1 MNKSGNNSTNSAAD
15 EVFVHEPFKAGL
27 PNLPKYFRDIWM
39 RREFAVELS
48 RANLRSQ
55 EAATFFGRMWL
66 VINPLF
72 LGSVYFVLVS
82 IISNGAHGGAD
93 YMAHLLAG
101 LFAYQFF
108 SQSMIN
114 GSRSVMGVGKLVI
127 NRSFPRLIL
136 PISSVL
142 IATYRFLPSLF
153 VYFAFHLITKQPLSL
168 NQLYAIPSFLMIFV
182 FSLGVA
188 TLLATMQIYFRDLR
202 SFLPYV
208 SRILLYATPV
218 LYYADAI
225 PQNLQFLKYAN
236 PLFGMFGAWGEALVR
251 GGVPDASLWISGLIW
266 SLGTFFLGIFVFL
279 SREREFAVR
288 I

>member
-1 MNKSGNNSTNSAAD
+1 MKRSGKQSTNTGSD
-15 EVFVHEPFKAGL
+15 EVLIHEPFKAGL
-27 PNLPKYFRDIWM
+27 PNLSKYFHEIWV

-48 RANLRSQ
+48 RATLRSQ
-55 EAATFFGRMWL
+55 EASTFFGRMWL

-82 IISNGAHGGAD
+82 ILSRGAHSGTD

-101 LFAYQFF
+101 LFAFQFF
-108 SQSMIN
+108 SHSMMT
-114 GSRSVMGVGKLVI
+114 GSKSVLGVGKLVI

-142 IATYRFLPSLF
+142 IALYRFLPSMV
-153 VYFAFHLITKQPLSL
+153 VYFLFHLVTKQPISP
-168 NQLYAIPSFLMIFV
+168 NQLYAIPAFLMIFV
-182 FSLGVA
+182 FSIGVA
-188 TLLATMQIYFRDLR
+188 TLLATMQVYFRDLK

-208 SRILLYATPV
+208 SRILLYITPV

-225 PQNLQFLKYAN
+225 PQKMEFLKYVN
-236 PLFGMFGAWGEALVR
+236 PLFGMFGAWGDALVR
-251 GGVPDASLWISGLIW
+251 GEVVETSLWVSGLVW
-266 SLGTFFLGIFVFL
+266 SLGTFFLGTFVFL

>member
-1 MNKSGNNSTNSAAD
+1 VNKPDKKSANSGTV
-15 EVFVHEPFKAGL
+15 EVLIHEPFKAGL
-27 PNLPKYFRDIWM
+27 PNLPRYFRDIWA
-39 RREFAVELS
+39 RREFALELS
-48 RANLRSQ
+48 KANLRSQ
-55 EAATFFGRMWL
+55 EASTFFGRMWL

-82 IISNGAHGGAD
+82 IISKGAHSGTD

-114 GSRSVMGVGKLVI
+114 GSKSVLGVGKMVI

-142 IATYRFLPSLF
+142 IALYRFLPSLV
-153 VYFAFHLITKQPLSL
+153 VYFAFHLITKQPVSL
-168 NQLYAIPSFLMIFV
+168 NQLYAIPAFLMIFI
-182 FSLGVA
+182 FAIGVA
-188 TLLATMQIYFRDLR
+188 TLLATLQIYFRDLR
-202 SFLPYV
+202 SFLPYL
-208 SRILLYATPV
+208 SRIFLYATPV
-218 LYYADAI
+218 LYYADTV
-225 PQNLQFLKYAN
+225 PENLEFLKYVN
-236 PLFGMFGAWGEALVR
+236 PLFGMFGAWGDSLVR
-251 GGVPDASLWISGLIW
+251 GEVPATSLWVSGLIW
-266 SLGTFFLGIFVFL
+266 SLGTFFLGTFVFL

>member
-1 MNKSGNNSTNSAAD
+1 MKKLGKTSKNKGSDA
-15 EVFVHEPFKAGL
+15 VIIYEPFKSGL
-27 PNLPKYFRDIWM
+27 PILPKYFSDIWH

-55 EAATFFGRMWL
+55 EASSFFGRMWL

-72 LGSVYFVLVS
+72 LGAVYFALVS
-82 IISNGAHGGAD
+82 IISNGAHSGTD

-114 GSRSVMGVGKLVI
+114 GSKSVLGVGKLVI

-142 IATYRFLPSLF
+142 IALYRFLPSIVVYLF
-153 VYFAFHLITKQPLSL
+153 FHLVTKQPLSI
-168 NQLYAIPSFLMIFV
+168 NQLYAIPAFLMIFL
-182 FSLGVA
+182 FSIGVA
-188 TLLATMQIYFRDLR
+188 TLLATVQIYFRDLK
-202 SFLPYV
+202 SFLPYA
-208 SRILLYATPV
+208 SRILLYTTPI

-225 PQNLQFLKYAN
+225 PENLKFLAYAN
-236 PLFGMFGAWGEALVR
+236 PLFGMFGAWGDALVR
-251 GGVPDASLWISGLIW
+251 GEVPATSLWISGLLW
-266 SLGTFFLGIFVFL
+266 SLGTFLLGIFVFL

>member
-1 MNKSGNNSTNSAAD
+1 MNNSNKNPTNHHSD
-15 EVFVHEPFKAGL
+15 EIIVHEPFKAGL
-27 PNLPKYFRDIWM
+27 PNLPKYFRDIWL

-55 EAATFFGRMWL
+55 EASTFFGRMWL
-66 VINPLF
+66 IINPLF
-72 LGSVYFVLVS
+72 LGTVYFILVS
-82 IISNGAHGGAD
+82 IISNGAHSGAD

-108 SQSMIN
+108 SQSMVN
-114 GSRSVMGVGKLVI
+114 GSKSVLGVGKLVI

-142 IATYRFLPSLF
+142 IAFYRFLPSMF
-153 VYFAFHLITKQPLSL
+153 VYFLFHLATGQPVSV
-168 NQLYAIPSFLMIFV
+168 NQLYAIPAFLMIFL
-182 FSLGVA
+182 FAIGIA
-188 TLLATMQIYFRDLR
+188 TLLATMQVYFRDLR

-208 SRILLYATPV
+208 SRILLYVTPV

-225 PQNLQFLKYAN
+225 PENLKFLQYVN
-236 PLFGMFGAWGEALVR
+236 PLFGMFGAWGDALVR
-251 GGVPDASLWISGLIW
+251 GVVPATSLWISGLAW
-266 SLGTFFLGIFVFL
+266 SLGTLVLGIFVFL

>member
-1 MNKSGNNSTNSAAD
+1 MKKSGKESNAS
-15 EVFVHEPFKAGL
+15 EEILIHEPFKAGL
-27 PNLPKYFRDIWM
+27 PNLPKYLRDIWL
-39 RREFAVELS
+39 RREFAAELS
-48 RANLRSQ
+48 RATMRSQ
-55 EAATFFGRMWL
+55 EASTFFGRLWL

-82 IISNGAHGGAD
+82 IISNGAHSGAD

-108 SQSMIN
+108 SQSMMN
-114 GSRSVMGVGKLVI
+114 GSKSVLGVGKLVI

-142 IATYRFLPSLF
+142 IAFYRFLPSIA
-153 VYFAFHLITKQPLSL
+153 VYLAFHLITKQPLSL
-168 NQLYAIPSFLMIFV
+168 NQLYAIPAFLMIFV
-182 FSLGVA
+182 FSIGVA
-188 TLLATMQIYFRDLR
+188 SLLATLQVYFRDLK
-202 SFLPYV
+202 SFLPYL

-225 PQNLQFLKYAN
+225 PENLKFMQYVN
-236 PLFGMFGAWGEALVR
+236 PLFGMFGAWGDALVR
-251 GGVPDASLWISGLIW
+251 GEVPATSLWVSGIAW
-266 SLGTFFLGIFVFL
+266 SVGTLLLGTFVFL

>member
-1 MNKSGNNSTNSAAD
+1 VKRSGKESAAS
-15 EVFVHEPFKAGL
+15 EEILIHEPFKAGL
-27 PNLPKYFRDIWM
+27 PNLPKYLKDIWL
-39 RREFAVELS
+39 RREFAGELS
-48 RANLRSQ
+48 RATMRSQ
-55 EAATFFGRMWL
+55 EASTFFGRMWL

-82 IISNGAHGGAD
+82 IISKGAHSGTD

-101 LFAYQFF
+101 LFAFQFF

-114 GSRSVMGVGKLVI
+114 GSKSVLGVGKLVI

-142 IATYRFLPSLF
+142 IALYRFLPSLV
-153 VYFAFHLITKQPLSL
+153 VYFVFHLITKQPVSL
-168 NQLYAIPSFLMIFV
+168 NQLYAIPAFLMIFV
-182 FSLGVA
+182 FSIGVA
-188 TLLATMQIYFRDLR
+188 TLLATMQVYFRDLK

-218 LYYADAI
+218 LYYADTI
-225 PQNLQFLKYAN
+225 PENLRFMQYIN

-251 GGVPDASLWISGLIW
+251 GGVPDTSLWISGLIW
-266 SLGTFFLGIFVFL
+266 SLGTFFLGTFVFL

>member
-1 MNKSGNNSTNSAAD
+1 VKRSGKESAAS
-15 EVFVHEPFKAGL
+15 EEILIHEPFKAGL
-27 PNLPKYFRDIWM
+27 PNLPKYLKDIWL
-39 RREFAVELS
+39 RREFAGELS
-48 RANLRSQ
+48 RATMRSQ
-55 EAATFFGRMWL
+55 EASTFFGRMWL

-82 IISNGAHGGAD
+82 IISNGAHSGAD

-101 LFAYQFF
+101 LFAFQFF
-108 SQSMIN
+108 SQSMMN
-114 GSRSVMGVGKLVI
+114 GSKSVLGVGKLVI

-136 PISSVL
+136 PVSSVL
-142 IATYRFLPSLF
+142 IAFYRFLPSIV
-153 VYFAFHLITKQPLSL
+153 VYFVFHLITKQPLSL
-168 NQLYAIPSFLMIFV
+168 NQLYAIPAFLMIFV
-182 FSLGVA
+182 FSIGVA
-188 TLLATMQIYFRDLR
+188 ALLATVQVYFRDLK

-225 PQNLQFLKYAN
+225 PGNLKFMQYVN
-236 PLFGMFGAWGEALVR
+236 PLFGMFGAWGDALVR
-251 GGVPDASLWISGLIW
+251 GEVPATSLWVSGLLW
-266 SLGTFFLGIFVFL
+266 SLGTLFLGTFVFL

>member
-1 MNKSGNNSTNSAAD
+1 MNKPDKKSANSGTV
-15 EVFVHEPFKAGL
+15 EVLIHEPFKAGL
-27 PNLPKYFRDIWM
+27 PNLPSYFRDIWA
-39 RREFAVELS
+39 RREFALELS
-48 RANLRSQ
+48 KANLRSQ
-55 EAATFFGRMWL
+55 EASTFFGRMWL

-82 IISNGAHGGAD
+82 IISKGAHSGTD

-114 GSRSVMGVGKLVI
+114 GSKSVLGVGKLVI

-142 IATYRFLPSLF
+142 IALYRFLPSIV
-153 VYFAFHLITKQPLSL
+153 VYFAFHLITKQPVSL
-168 NQLYAIPSFLMIFV
+168 NQLYAIPAFLMIFI
-182 FSLGVA
+182 FAIGVA
-188 TLLATMQIYFRDLR
+188 TLLATLQIYFRDLR
-202 SFLPYV
+202 SFLPYL
-208 SRILLYATPV
+208 SRIFLYATPV
-218 LYYADAI
+218 LYYADTV
-225 PQNLQFLKYAN
+225 PENLEFLKYVN

-251 GGVPDASLWISGLIW
+251 GGVPDTSLWVSGLIW
-266 SLGTFFLGIFVFL
+266 SLGTFFLGTFVFL

>member
-1 MNKSGNNSTNSAAD
+1 VKRSGKQSAAS
-15 EVFVHEPFKAGL
+15 EEILIHEPFKAGL
-27 PNLPKYFRDIWM
+27 PNLPKYLRDIWL
-39 RREFAVELS
+39 RREFAGELS
-48 RANLRSQ
+48 RATMRSQ
-55 EAATFFGRMWL
+55 EASTFFGRMWL

-82 IISNGAHGGAD
+82 IISNGAHSGAD

-101 LFAYQFF
+101 LFAFQFF
-108 SQSMIN
+108 SQSMMN
-114 GSRSVMGVGKLVI
+114 GSKSVLGVGKLVI

-142 IATYRFLPSLF
+142 IAFYRFLPSVV
-153 VYFAFHLITKQPLSL
+153 VYFIFHLVTKQPMSV
-168 NQLYAIPSFLMIFV
+168 NQLYAIPAFLMIFV
-182 FSLGVA
+182 FSIGVA
-188 TLLATMQIYFRDLR
+188 ALLATVQVYFRDLK
-202 SFLPYV
+202 SFLPYL

-225 PQNLQFLKYAN
+225 PENLKFMQYVN
-236 PLFGMFGAWGEALVR
+236 PLFGMFGAWGDALVR
-251 GGVPDASLWISGLIW
+251 GEVPATSLWISGVLW
-266 SLGTFFLGIFVFL
+266 SIGTLLLGTFVFL

>member
-1 MNKSGNNSTNSAAD
+1 VNKSGKNSTISGSD
-15 EVFVHEPFKAGL
+15 EVLIHEPFKAGL
-27 PNLPKYFRDIWM
+27 PNLPKYFRDIWL
-39 RREFAVELS
+39 RREFALELS
-48 RANLRSQ
+48 KANLRSQ
-55 EAATFFGRMWL
+55 EASTFFGRMWL

-82 IISNGAHGGAD
+82 IISNGAHSGTD

-108 SQSMIN
+108 AQSMIN
-114 GSRSVMGVGKLVI
+114 GSKSVLGVGKLVI

-142 IATYRFLPSLF
+142 IALYRFLPSIV
-153 VYFAFHLITKQPLSL
+153 VYLVFHLATKQPLSL
-168 NQLYAIPSFLMIFV
+168 NQLYAIPAFLLIFI
-182 FSLGVA
+182 FSIGVA

-225 PQNLQFLKYAN
+225 PAKLQFLKYAN

-251 GGVPDASLWISGLIW
+251 GQVPAASLWISGVVW

>member
-1 MNKSGNNSTNSAAD
+1 MTGSD
-15 EVFVHEPFKAGL
+15 EVLIHEPFKAVL
-27 PNLPKYFRDIWM
+27 PNLPKYFRDIWL
-39 RREFAVELS
+39 RREFALELS
-48 RANLRSQ
+48 KANLRSQ
-55 EAATFFGRMWL
+55 EASTFFGRMWL

-82 IISNGAHGGAD
+82 IISNGAHSGTD

-108 SQSMIN
+108 AQSMIN
-114 GSRSVMGVGKLVI
+114 GSKSVLGVGKLVI

-142 IATYRFLPSLF
+142 IALYRFLPSIV
-153 VYFAFHLITKQPLSL
+153 VYFIFHLATKQPLSL
-168 NQLYAIPSFLMIFV
+168 NQLYAIPAFLLIFI
-182 FSLGVA
+182 FSIGVA

-225 PQNLQFLKYAN
+225 PAKLQFLKYAN

-251 GGVPDASLWISGLIW
+251 GQVPAASLWISGVVW
-266 SLGTFFLGIFVFL
+266 SFGTFFLGIFVFL

>member
-1 MNKSGNNSTNSAAD
+1 MTGSD
-15 EVFVHEPFKAGL
+15 EVLIHEPFKAGL
-27 PNLPKYFRDIWM
+27 PNLPKYFRDIWL
-39 RREFAVELS
+39 RREFALELS
-48 RANLRSQ
+48 KANLRSQ
-55 EAATFFGRMWL
+55 EASTFFGRMWL

-82 IISNGAHGGAD
+82 IISNGAHSGTD

-108 SQSMIN
+108 AQSMIN
-114 GSRSVMGVGKLVI
+114 GSKSVLGVGKLVI

-142 IATYRFLPSLF
+142 IALYRFLPSIV
-153 VYFAFHLITKQPLSL
+153 VYFIFHLATKQPLSL
-168 NQLYAIPSFLMIFV
+168 NQLYAIPAFLLIFV
-182 FSLGVA
+182 FSIGVA

-208 SRILLYATPV
+208 SRILLYVTPV

-225 PQNLQFLKYAN
+225 PAKLQFLKYAN

-251 GGVPDASLWISGLIW
+251 GQVPAASLWISGVVW

>member
-1 MNKSGNNSTNSAAD
+1 MNKSGKESTSPGSD
-15 EVFVHEPFKAGL
+15 EVLIHEPFKAGL
-27 PNLPKYFRDIWM
+27 PNLPRYFRDIWV
-39 RREFAVELS
+39 RREFALELS

-55 EAATFFGRMWL
+55 EASTFFGRMWL

-82 IISNGAHGGAD
+82 IISNGAHSGAD

-108 SQSMIN
+108 SQSMMN
-114 GSRSVMGVGKLVI
+114 GSKSVLGVGKLVI

-142 IATYRFLPSLF
+142 IAFYRFLPSIA
-153 VYFAFHLITKQPLSL
+153 VYLAFHLITKQPLSL
-168 NQLYAIPSFLMIFV
+168 NQLYAIPAFLMIFV
-182 FSLGVA
+182 FSIGVA
-188 TLLATMQIYFRDLR
+188 SLLATLQVYFRDLK
-202 SFLPYV
+202 SFLPYL

-225 PQNLQFLKYAN
+225 PENLKFMQYVN
-236 PLFGMFGAWGEALVR
+236 PLFGMFGAWGDALVR
-251 GGVPDASLWISGLIW
+251 GEVPATSLWVSGIAW
-266 SLGTFFLGIFVFL
+266 SSGTLLLGTFVFL

>member
-1 MNKSGNNSTNSAAD
+1 VIKSGKKSTNTGAD
-15 EVFVHEPFKAGL
+15 EVIVHQPFKAGL
-27 PNLPKYFRDIWM
+27 PNLPRYFRDIWA

-55 EAATFFGRMWL
+55 EASTFFGRIWL

-72 LGSVYFVLVS
+72 LGSVYFILVS
-82 IISNGAHGGAD
+82 IISNGAHSGAD

-101 LFAYQFF
+101 LFAFQFF
-108 SQSMIN
+108 SQSMMN
-114 GSRSVMGVGKLVI
+114 GSKSVLGVGKLVI

-142 IATYRFLPSLF
+142 IALYRFLPSIV
-153 VYFAFHLITKQPLSL
+153 VYFAFHLITKQPVSL
-168 NQLYAIPSFLMIFV
+168 NQLYAIPAFLLIFL
-182 FSLGVA
+182 FAIGVA
-188 TLLATMQIYFRDLR
+188 TLLATLQVYFRDLK

-225 PQNLQFLKYAN
+225 PENLKFMQYVN
-236 PLFGMFGAWGEALVR
+236 PLFGMFGAWGDALVR
-251 GGVPDASLWISGLIW
+251 GEVPATSLWISGLLW
-266 SLGTFFLGIFVFL
+266 SLGTLFLGTFVFL

>member
-1 MNKSGNNSTNSAAD
+1 
-15 EVFVHEPFKAGL
+15 
-27 PNLPKYFRDIWM
+27 
-39 RREFAVELS
+39 
-48 RANLRSQ
+48 
-55 EAATFFGRMWL
+55 MWL

-82 IISNGAHGGAD
+82 ILSRGANSGTD

-101 LFAYQFF
+101 LFAFHFF
-108 SQSMIN
+108 SQSMMT
-114 GSRSVMGVGKLVI
+114 GSKSVLGVGKLVI

-142 IATYRFLPSLF
+142 IALYRFLPSMV
-153 VYFAFHLITKQPLSL
+153 VYIFFHLATKQPISP
-168 NQLYAIPSFLMIFV
+168 NQLYAIPAFLMIFM
-182 FSLGVA
+182 FSIGVA
-188 TLLATMQIYFRDLR
+188 TLFATMQVYFRDFK

-208 SRILLYATPV
+208 SRILLYITPV

-225 PQNLQFLKYAN
+225 PQKMEFLKYVN
-236 PLFGMFGAWGEALVR
+236 PLFGLFGAWGDALVR
-251 GGVPDASLWISGLIW
+251 GEVVETSLWVSGLIW
-266 SLGTFFLGIFVFL
+266 SLGTFFLGTFVFL

>member
-1 MNKSGNNSTNSAAD
+1 MRKSGTKSATSAAD
-15 EVFVHEPFKAGL
+15 EISVHEPFKAGL
-27 PNLPKYFRDIWM
+27 PNLPKYFRDIWL
-39 RREFAVELS
+39 RREFALELS

-55 EAATFFGRMWL
+55 EASTFFGRMWL

-72 LGSVYFVLVS
+72 LGTVYFILVS
-82 IISNGAHGGAD
+82 IISNGAHSGTD
-93 YMAHLLAG
+93 YMAHLLGG

-114 GSRSVMGVGKLVI
+114 GSRSVLGVGKLVI

-142 IATYRFLPSLF
+142 IALYRFLPSIV
-153 VYFAFHLITKQPLSL
+153 VYFAFHLTTKQPLSV
-168 NQLYAIPSFLMIFV
+168 NQLYAIPAFLMIFL
-182 FSLGVA
+182 FAIGVA

-208 SRILLYATPV
+208 SRILLYATPI

-225 PQNLQFLKYAN
+225 PENLEFLKYAN

-251 GGVPDASLWISGLIW
+251 GGVPETSLWISGLIW

>member
-1 MNKSGNNSTNSAAD
+1 MKRSGKQSAAP
-15 EVFVHEPFKAGL
+15 EEILIHEPFKAGL
-27 PNLPKYFRDIWM
+27 PNLPKYIKDIWL
-39 RREFAVELS
+39 RREFASELS
-48 RANLRSQ
+48 RATMRSQ
-55 EAATFFGRMWL
+55 EASTFFGRMWL

-93 YMAHLLAG
+93 YMSHLLAG

-108 SQSMIN
+108 SQSMMN
-114 GSRSVMGVGKLVI
+114 GSKSVLGVGKLVI

-142 IATYRFLPSLF
+142 IAFYRFFPSIV
-153 VYFAFHLITKQPLSL
+153 VYFIFHLVTKQPISA
-168 NQLYAIPSFLMIFV
+168 NQLYAIPAFLMIFV
-182 FSLGVA
+182 FSIGVA
-188 TLLATMQIYFRDLR
+188 ALLATVQVYFRDLK
-202 SFLPYV
+202 SFLPYL

-225 PQNLQFLKYAN
+225 PENLKFMQYVN
-236 PLFGMFGAWGEALVR
+236 PLFGMFGAWGDSLVR
-251 GGVPDASLWISGLIW
+251 GEVPATSLWISGLLW
-266 SLGTFFLGIFVFL
+266 SVGTLLLGTFVFL

>member
-1 MNKSGNNSTNSAAD
+1 VNKSAKNSSSADTD
-15 EVFVHEPFKAGL
+15 EVLIHEPFKAGL
-27 PNLPKYFRDIWM
+27 PNLRKYFRDIWL
-39 RREFAVELS
+39 RREFALELS
-48 RANLRSQ
+48 KANLRSQ
-55 EAATFFGRMWL
+55 EASTFFGRMWL

-82 IISNGAHGGAD
+82 IISNGAHGGTD

-108 SQSMIN
+108 AQSMIN
-114 GSRSVMGVGKLVI
+114 GSKSVLGVGKLVI

-142 IATYRFLPSLF
+142 IALYRFIPSIF

-168 NQLYAIPSFLMIFV
+168 NKLYAIPAFLMIFV
-182 FSLGVA
+182 FSIGVA

-208 SRILLYATPV
+208 SRILLYVTPV

-225 PQNLQFLKYAN
+225 PQKLEFLKYAN

-251 GGVPDASLWISGLIW
+251 GQVPATSLWVSGLIW
-266 SLGTFFLGIFVFL
+266 SLGTFFLGTFVFL

>member
-1 MNKSGNNSTNSAAD
+1 MKRSGKESAAS
-15 EVFVHEPFKAGL
+15 EEILIHEPFKAGL
-27 PNLPKYFRDIWM
+27 PNLPKYLKDIWL
-39 RREFAVELS
+39 RREFAGELS
-48 RANLRSQ
+48 RATMRSQ
-55 EAATFFGRMWL
+55 EASTFFGRMWL

-82 IISNGAHGGAD
+82 IISKGAHSGTD

-101 LFAYQFF
+101 LFAFQFF

-114 GSRSVMGVGKLVI
+114 GSKSVLGVGKLVI

-142 IATYRFLPSLF
+142 IALYRFLPSLV
-153 VYFAFHLITKQPLSL
+153 VYFVFHLITKQPVSL
-168 NQLYAIPSFLMIFV
+168 NQLYAIPAFLMIFV
-182 FSLGVA
+182 FSIGVA
-188 TLLATMQIYFRDLR
+188 TLLATMQVYFRDLK

-218 LYYADAI
+218 LYYADTI
-225 PQNLQFLKYAN
+225 PENLRFMQYIN

-251 GGVPDASLWISGLIW
+251 GGVPDTSLWISGLIW
-266 SLGTFFLGIFVFL
+266 SLGTFFLGTFVFL

>member
-1 MNKSGNNSTNSAAD
+1 
-15 EVFVHEPFKAGL
+15 
-27 PNLPKYFRDIWM
+27 
-39 RREFAVELS
+39 
-48 RANLRSQ
+48 
-55 EAATFFGRMWL
+55 
-66 VINPLF
+66 
-72 LGSVYFVLVS
+72 
-82 IISNGAHGGAD
+82 
-93 YMAHLLAG
+93 MAHLLAG

-114 GSRSVMGVGKLVI
+114 GSKSVLGVGKLVI

-142 IATYRFLPSLF
+142 IALYRFLPSIF
-153 VYFAFHLITKQPLSL
+153 VYFLFHLVTGQPLSL
-168 NQLYAIPSFLMIFV
+168 NQLYAIPAFLLIFV
-182 FSLGVA
+182 FAIGVA
-188 TLLATMQIYFRDLR
+188 TLLATLQIYFRDLR

-225 PQNLQFLKYAN
+225 PENLKFMQYLN
-236 PLFGMFGAWGEALVR
+236 PLFGMFGAWGDALVR
-251 GGVPDASLWISGLIW
+251 GEVPTTSLWISGVLW
-266 SLGTFFLGIFVFL
+266 SVGTLLLGTFVFL

>member
-1 MNKSGNNSTNSAAD
+1 MNKSGRNSTQSSSD
-15 EVFVHEPFKAGL
+15 EVLVHEPFKAGL
-27 PNLPKYFRDIWM
+27 PNLPKYFRDIWQ
-39 RREFAVELS
+39 RREFALEIS
-48 RANLRSQ
+48 KANLRSQ
-55 EAATFFGRMWL
+55 EASTLFGRMWL
-66 VINPLF
+66 IINPLF
-72 LGSVYFVLVS
+72 LGLVYFVLVS
-82 IISNGAHGGAD
+82 IISNGAHSGSD

-114 GSRSVMGVGKLVI
+114 GSRSVVGVGKLVI

-142 IATYRFLPSLF
+142 IAMYRFLPSIL
-153 VYFAFHLITKQPLSL
+153 VYFAFHLITKQPLSV
-168 NQLYAIPSFLMIFV
+168 NQLYAIPAFFMIFI
-182 FSLGVA
+182 FSIGVA

-225 PQNLQFLKYAN
+225 PKNLEFLKYMN

-251 GGVPDASLWISGLIW
+251 GDVPENSLWVSGLIW
-266 SLGTFFLGIFVFL
+266 SFGTFFLGIFIFL

>member
-1 MNKSGNNSTNSAAD
+1 MNKSGKKSTSPGSD
-15 EVFVHEPFKAGL
+15 EVLIHEPFKAGL
-27 PNLPKYFRDIWM
+27 PNLPGYFRDIWV
-39 RREFAVELS
+39 RREFALELS

-55 EAATFFGRMWL
+55 EASTFFGRMWL

-82 IISNGAHGGAD
+82 IISNGAHSGAD

-108 SQSMIN
+108 SQSMMN
-114 GSRSVMGVGKLVI
+114 GSKSVLGVGKLVI

-142 IATYRFLPSLF
+142 IAFYRFLPSIA
-153 VYFAFHLITKQPLSL
+153 VYLAFHLITKQPLSL
-168 NQLYAIPSFLMIFV
+168 NQLYAIPAFLMIFV
-182 FSLGVA
+182 FSIGVA
-188 TLLATMQIYFRDLR
+188 SLLATLQVYFRDLK
-202 SFLPYV
+202 SFLPYL

-225 PQNLQFLKYAN
+225 PENLKFMQYVN
-236 PLFGMFGAWGEALVR
+236 PLFGMFGAWGDALVR
-251 GGVPDASLWISGLIW
+251 GEVPATSLWVSGIAW
-266 SLGTFFLGIFVFL
+266 SSGTLLLGTFVFL

>member
-1 MNKSGNNSTNSAAD
+1 VNRPGKKSTSTGSD
-15 EVFVHEPFKAGL
+15 EVLIHEPFKAGL
-27 PNLPKYFRDIWM
+27 PNLPRYFRDIWV
-39 RREFAVELS
+39 RREFALEIS
-48 RANLRSQ
+48 KANLRSQ
-55 EAATFFGRMWL
+55 EASTFFGRIWL

-82 IISNGAHGGAD
+82 IISNGAHSGAD

-114 GSRSVMGVGKLVI
+114 GSKSVLGVGKLVI

-142 IATYRFLPSLF
+142 IALYRFLPSIF
-153 VYFAFHLITKQPLSL
+153 VYFLFHLVTGQPLSF
-168 NQLYAIPSFLMIFV
+168 NQLYAIPAFLLIFV
-182 FSLGVA
+182 FAIGVA
-188 TLLATMQIYFRDLR
+188 TLLATLQIYFRDLR

-225 PQNLQFLKYAN
+225 PENLKFMQYVN
-236 PLFGMFGAWGEALVR
+236 PLFGMFGAWGDALVR
-251 GGVPDASLWISGLIW
+251 GEVPATSLWISGALW
-266 SLGTFFLGIFVFL
+266 SIGTLLLGTFVFL

>member
-1 MNKSGNNSTNSAAD
+1 VNKPRKNSTSNHSD
-15 EVFVHEPFKAGL
+15 EIIVHEPFKAGL
-27 PNLPKYFRDIWM
+27 PNLPKYFRDIWL

-48 RANLRSQ
+48 KANLRSQ
-55 EAATFFGRMWL
+55 EASTFFGRMWL

-72 LGSVYFVLVS
+72 LGTVYFVLVS
-82 IISNGAHGGAD
+82 IISNGAHSGTD

-108 SQSMIN
+108 AQSMIN
-114 GSRSVMGVGKLVI
+114 GSKSVLGVGKLVI

-142 IATYRFLPSLF
+142 IAFYRFLPSIF
-153 VYFAFHLITKQPLSL
+153 VYFLFHVATGQPVSV
-168 NQLYAIPSFLMIFV
+168 NQLYAIPAFLMIFL
-182 FSLGVA
+182 FSIGIA
-188 TLLATMQIYFRDLR
+188 TLLATMQVYFRDLR

-208 SRILLYATPV
+208 SRILLYVTPV

-225 PQNLQFLKYAN
+225 PENLKFLQYVN
-236 PLFGMFGAWGEALVR
+236 PLFGMFGAWGDALVR
-251 GGVPDASLWISGLIW
+251 GAVPATSLWISGLAW
-266 SLGTFFLGIFVFL
+266 SLGTLLLGIFVFL

>member
-1 MNKSGNNSTNSAAD
+1 MNKSGKKSTSTGSD
-15 EVFVHEPFKAGL
+15 EVLIHEPFKAGL
-27 PNLPKYFRDIWM
+27 PNLPRYFRDIWV
-39 RREFAVELS
+39 RREFALELS

-55 EAATFFGRMWL
+55 EASTFFGRMWL

-82 IISNGAHGGAD
+82 IISNGAHSGAD

-108 SQSMIN
+108 SQSMMN
-114 GSRSVMGVGKLVI
+114 GSKSVLGVGKLVI

-142 IATYRFLPSLF
+142 IAFYRFLPSIA
-153 VYFAFHLITKQPLSL
+153 VYLAFHLITKQPISL
-168 NQLYAIPSFLMIFV
+168 NQLYAIPAFLMIFV
-182 FSLGVA
+182 FSIGVA
-188 TLLATMQIYFRDLR
+188 SLLATLQVYFRDLK
-202 SFLPYV
+202 SFLPYL

-225 PQNLQFLKYAN
+225 PENLKFMQFVN
-236 PLFGMFGAWGEALVR
+236 PLFGMFGAWGDALVR
-251 GGVPDASLWISGLIW
+251 GEVPATSLWVSGIAW
-266 SLGTFFLGIFVFL
+266 SIGTLLLGTFVFL

>member
-1 MNKSGNNSTNSAAD
+1 VIKPSKNSTNNHSD
-15 EVFVHEPFKAGL
+15 ETIVHEPFKAGL
-27 PNLPKYFRDIWM
+27 PNLPRYFRDIWL

-48 RANLRSQ
+48 KANLRSQ
-55 EAATFFGRMWL
+55 EASTFFGRMWL

-72 LGSVYFVLVS
+72 LGTVYFILVS
-82 IISNGAHGGAD
+82 IISNGAHSGAD

-108 SQSMIN
+108 AQSMIN
-114 GSRSVMGVGKLVI
+114 GSKSVLGVGKLVI

-142 IATYRFLPSLF
+142 IAFYRFLPSIF
-153 VYFAFHLITKQPLSL
+153 VYFLFHVGTGQPVNV
-168 NQLYAIPSFLMIFV
+168 NQLYAIPAFFMIFL
-182 FSLGVA
+182 FAIGVA
-188 TLLATMQIYFRDLR
+188 TLLATMQVYFRDLR

-208 SRILLYATPV
+208 SRIFLYVTPV

-225 PQNLQFLKYAN
+225 PENLKFLQYVN
-236 PLFGMFGAWGEALVR
+236 PLFGMFGAWGDALVR
-251 GGVPDASLWISGLIW
+251 GVVPATSLWISGVAW
-266 SLGTFFLGIFVFL
+266 SLGTLLLGIFVFL

>member
-1 MNKSGNNSTNSAAD
+1 VNKPSKNSTNNHSD
-15 EVFVHEPFKAGL
+15 EIIVHEPFKAGL
-27 PNLPKYFRDIWM
+27 PNLPRYFRDIWL

-48 RANLRSQ
+48 KANLRSQ
-55 EAATFFGRMWL
+55 EASTFFGRMWL

-72 LGSVYFVLVS
+72 LGTVYFILVS
-82 IISNGAHGGAD
+82 IISNGAHSGAD

-108 SQSMIN
+108 AQSMIN
-114 GSRSVMGVGKLVI
+114 GSKSVLGVGKLVI

-142 IATYRFLPSLF
+142 IAFYRFLPSIF
-153 VYFAFHLITKQPLSL
+153 VYFLFHVGTGQPVNV
-168 NQLYAIPSFLMIFV
+168 NQLYAIPAFFMIFL
-182 FSLGVA
+182 FAIGIA
-188 TLLATMQIYFRDLR
+188 TLLATMQVYFRDLR

-208 SRILLYATPV
+208 SRIFLYVTPV

-225 PQNLQFLKYAN
+225 PENLKFLQYVN
-236 PLFGMFGAWGEALVR
+236 PLFGMFGAWGDALVR
-251 GGVPDASLWISGLIW
+251 GVVPATSLWISGVAW
-266 SLGTFFLGIFVFL
+266 SLGTLLLGIFVFL

>member
-1 MNKSGNNSTNSAAD
+1 VNKSGKKSTNSGTD

-27 PNLPKYFRDIWM
+27 PNLPKYFRDIWL

-48 RANLRSQ
+48 SANLRSQ

-72 LGSVYFVLVS
+72 LGTVYFVLVS
-82 IISNGAHGGAD
+82 IISNGAHSGAD

-114 GSRSVMGVGKLVI
+114 GSRSVLGVGKLVI

-142 IATYRFLPSLF
+142 IALYRFLPSIV
-153 VYFAFHLITKQPLSL
+153 VYFAFHLITKQPLSV
-168 NQLYAIPSFLMIFV
+168 NQLYAIPAFLMIFV
-182 FSLGVA
+182 FAIGVA

-225 PQNLQFLKYAN
+225 PENLEFLKYVN

-251 GGVPDASLWISGLIW
+251 GGVPETSLWVSGLIW